1 MSGRETAKQGCA
13 SVAVVLV
20 GAPLVLIA
28 GAFAGLAGFS
38 CSGGVLGEGCGG
50 GSWLPAVIIWVFGG
64 LLVLWIASEVG
75 KPMLPTGPVSA
86 ADRPVG
92 VTALVC
98 KACGAQNFQDRSCWR
113 CGRNLKAG

>member
-50 GSWLPAVIIWVFGG
+50 GSWLPAVVVWILGG
-64 LLVLWIASEVG
+64 ALVLWLASEVG
-75 KPMLPTGPVSA
+75 
-86 ADRPVG
+86 
-92 VTALVC
+92 
-98 KACGAQNFQDRSCWR
+98 
-113 CGRNLKAG
+113 